1 VFVRGDQKLKMTSSG
16 SSHVVGVQI
25 EMNRADLLTA
35 ESTNPAWHLA
45 KIPRQLQVNER
56 AI

>member
-1 VFVRGDQKLKMTSSG
+1 VFVRGDQKLKRTSSG
-16 SSHVVGVQI
+16 SSHVIGVQI

-45 KIPRQLQVNER
+45 KILRQLEVNER